1 MFDMITRQAEETLL
15 WALLKQT
22 KKKKNQAAACSTA
35 RGRKWGG
42 RGEGSGLP
50 ERMLTPTGQTRPE
63 EGPSWEEGS
72 ENGDCL
78 EGIVHAF
85 KPGQSGMSN
94 ARGWLPEAPSHLTG
108 FWGGEAGHPAG
119 VEPKEHLGTAKNSP
133 TLRVLRGSRSGPG
146 EIWYW
151 LPGVRGQ

>member
-1 MFDMITRQAEETLL
+1 MQHSPREEVE
-15 WALLKQT
+15 
-22 KKKKNQAAACSTA
+22 
-35 RGRKWGG
+35 GG

-85 KPGQSGMSN
+85 KPGQ
-94 ARGWLPEAPSHLTG
+94 
-108 FWGGEAGHPAG
+108 AG
-119 VEPKEHLGTAKNSP
+119 
-133 TLRVLRGSRSGPG
+133 
-146 EIWYW
+146 
-151 LPGVRGQ
+151 